1 MEFPS
6 LGKNCEKSDCNRL
19 DFLPIKCNF
28 CSEYFCSEH
37 SPPDHH
43 SCAHLTAAGHTEKAD
58 GAIQIQRYH
67 CSVPGCKKTELAP
80 VLCNYC
86 ALQICLG
93 HRHQAD
99 HHCEKLEPGVRG
111 MTETRALVDNILSSH
126 NQPPAS
132 DVPKKP
138 RSVKAQKTAA
148 KVQLMKLKMKSSGDK
163 TLPQAER
170 IYFLVTPPKSSG
182 KSVSGAW
189 VSRRWVMGRVIDSL
203 AASLGVQNNNNLQ
216 SADKLNLFRSA
227 DGESVSEDTSLE
239 LEKVLNRELLFN
251 GDAVTLEYVVQ

>member
-1 MEFPS
+1 
-6 LGKNCEKSDCNRL
+6 
-19 DFLPIKCNF
+19 
-28 CSEYFCSEH
+28 
-37 SPPDHH
+37 
-43 SCAHLTAAGHTEKAD
+43 
-58 GAIQIQRYH
+58 
-67 CSVPGCKKTELAP
+67 
-80 VLCNYC
+80 
-86 ALQICLG
+86 
-93 HRHQAD
+93 
-99 HHCEKLEPGVRG
+99 

-170 IYFLVTPPKSSG
+170 IYFLVTKHDNIQLLVLVNFQVTPPKSSG